1 MPRKKSGEFD
11 QSKYIQQFMKENVT
25 VKRVTFNKVTDADL
39 LAWLKD
45 RKFSTY
51 VKDLIREDMLHGE
64 AKDYGA
70 VYDYMREDF
79 QDGKADVFDRICQSL
94 MKCGV
99 LIIARTE
106 HPDRV
111 RFKWILRG
119 KEQKDMK

>member
-51 VKDLIREDMLHGE
+51 VKDLIR
-64 AKDYGA
+64 
-70 VYDYMREDF
+70 
-79 QDGKADVFDRICQSL
+79 
-94 MKCGV
+94 
-99 LIIARTE
+99 
-106 HPDRV
+106 
-111 RFKWILRG
+111 
-119 KEQKDMK
+119 KDMK